1 LLKLEERLAL
11 VLKLFLK
18 QLLNFLHLLVLDLL
32 DLHLGLHVLTFLLF
46 LLELEVAV
54 SLLQVFDVRILLLS
68 NFLELQVVAFSALS
82 ELGLYLTLGAV

>member
-1 LLKLEERLAL
+1 MLKLEERLAL